1 MMTEPA
7 LGAIILAAGKGTRM
21 KSALP
26 KVMHPLGG
34 KPMVRHVTDL
44 VAGMNAERVCVVVA
58 PGMDDVAA
66 AVAPCR
72 TAVQG
77 EALGTAHAAL
87 AAEPVMDGFQGDVF
101 ILFGDTPLIRPGT
114 MQAMLA
120 ARRAAEE
127 PAVVVL
133 GLRPAGE
140 HAYGLLIQSAAGALE
155 RIVEFRDATAEERR
169 APLAN
174 SGVMLVDG
182 KRLFGWLRQ
191 IGNQNAKGEYYL
203 TDLIGL
209 ARADGCA
216 CAVVEGSE
224 QELLG
229 VNSRVEL
236 AAAEAILQQRLREQA
251 MLAGVSMPMPETV
264 YLCCDTRFGRD
275 VTVGPHTVF
284 GPGVTIGNGVEIKGF
299 CHFEGAMVADGA
311 ILGPYARLRPGADIR
326 EAAHIGNFV
335 EVKKAVVEA
344 GAKANHLSY
353 IGDARVGAGANIGA
367 GTITCNYDGF
377 DKHFTDIGAGAF
389 IGSNT
394 ALVAPVTVGEGALVA
409 AGSTISKDV
418 PADALS
424 IERAA
429 QETRDGWAARFRRA
443 KLRAKDARTKQSQAA
458 E

>member
-44 VAGMNAERVCVVVA
+44 VAGLNAERVCVVVA

-66 AVAPCR
+66 AVAPCQ
-72 TAVQG
+72 TAIQ
-77 EALGTAHAAL
+77 EQALGTAHAAL

-299 CHFEGAMVADGA
+299 CHFEGATVADGA